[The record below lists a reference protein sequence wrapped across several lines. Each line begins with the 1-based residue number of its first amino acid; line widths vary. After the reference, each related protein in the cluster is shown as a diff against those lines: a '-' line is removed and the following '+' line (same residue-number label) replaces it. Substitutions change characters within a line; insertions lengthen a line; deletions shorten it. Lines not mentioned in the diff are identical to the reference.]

1 MNKTL
6 PLNIQFFAEEESVE
20 TQEVAEPVTAEN
32 EDVQPESETSEQT
45 QEVAEPVQSQE
56 ENARYAAI
64 RRKTEEEAKRKY
76 DKIFAKTFGNHVNPI
91 TGKPIQGVDDY
102 LEALSAQQQA
112 QIEAQ
117 LKNNGFDTSILKQ
130 LIENNPTVRQ
140 AQQVMDQQ
148 KAEALDRQIL
158 NDIAEINKMNP
169 KIKTHEDL
177 ANDDSF
183 VAVYE
188 KWQKCGGAL
197 SLAESYE
204 LVNRDTL
211 TSKKLEAAKQ
221 AAINQAKGKSHL
233 ETTKGV
239 TIPDNTVDIPA
250 SELPVWKE
258 AYPELSMSQLRE
270 KYNKTL

>member
-1 MNKTL
+1 MNKKL
-6 PLNIQFFAEEESVE
+6 PLNIQFFADEESVE

-45 QEVAEPVQSQE
+45 QEAAEPVQSQE

-117 LKNNGFDTSILKQ
+117 LKNNGFDTSILNQ
-130 LIENNPTVRQ
+130 FIENNPTVRR
-140 AQQVMDQQ
+140 AQWVMEQQ
-148 KAEALDRQIL
+148 KAEAQDRQIQ
-158 NDIAEINKMNP
+158 NDLAEINKMNP
-169 KIKTHEDL
+169 KIKTVEDL
-177 ANDDSF
+177 SNDASF
-183 VAVYE
+183 TAVYE

-239 TIPDNTVDIPA
+239 TIPDNNVDIPEN
-250 SELPVWKE
+250 ELHVWKE